1 MRNFEVMNLLSEAK
15 ANEKI
20 KVNICLTIE
29 ELTSGEQ
36 IDKGLYCLCLDVCD
50 FDSGTGIISTEVKG
64 V

>member
-20 KVNICLTIE
+20 KVNICLTID

-36 IDKGLYCLCLDVCD
+36 IDKGLFALNLDIED
-50 FDSGTGIISTEVKG
+50 FDSDTGFISTKI
-64 V
+64 

>member
-36 IDKGLYCLCLDVCD
+36 IDKGLYLLNLDIDD
-50 FDSGTGIISTEVKG
+50 FDTETGVIGTRIKG
-64 V
+64 A

>member
-36 IDKGLYCLCLDVCD
+36 IDKNLYRLTLDICD
-50 FDSGTGIISTEVKG
+50 FESDTGIFSTEIKG

>member
-1 MRNFEVMNLLSEAK
+1 MRNFELMNLLSEAK

-36 IDKGLYCLCLDVCD
+36 IDKGLYLLNLDIDD
-50 FDSGTGIISTEVKG
+50 FDTETGTINTKI
-64 V
+64 

>member
-1 MRNFEVMNLLSEAK
+1 MRNFEIMNLLSEAK

-36 IDKGLYCLCLDVCD
+36 IDKGLYLLNLEIDD
-50 FDSGTGIISTEVKG
+50 FDTETGVIGTKIKG
-64 V
+64 E

>member
-1 MRNFEVMNLLSEAK
+1 MRNFEIMNLLSEAK

-36 IDKGLYCLCLDVCD
+36 IDKGLYLLNLDIDD
-50 FDSGTGIISTEVKG
+50 FDTETGVIGTKIKG
-64 V
+64 A

>member
-20 KVNICLTIE
+20 KVNICLTVD

-36 IDKGLYCLCLDVCD
+36 IDKNLYCLTLNVSD
-50 FDSGTGIISTEVKG
+50 FDSETGILSTDI
-64 V
+64 

>member
-20 KVNICLTIE
+20 KVNVCLTVD

-36 IDKGLYCLCLDVCD
+36 IDKGLFLLNLDIED
-50 FDSGTGIISTEVKG
+50 FDIESGVISTKI
-64 V
+64 